1 MKRQKKQFL
10 LLVIVLLLLLLAY
23 IGIRFYNQKQEEN
36 DAKEKETETVQ
47 VTEIDTSEITHF
59 SYQQDGNTLSFT
71 KEGEDW
77 IFDEDSSV
85 SLDVSAIE
93 SMLSVAGSLNATE
106 EITEYENEAAYG
118 LDAPANT
125 ITLTDEKGTITL
137 YLGNGN
143 AISGG
148 YYLKTS
154 NSGAIYLVGD
164 EIVSAFSKSVGELTA
179 EADEAE
185 ETEKIEESTEN
196 QSTEEAVQSVGG
208 NTESQ
213 IVELR

>member
-47 VTEIDTSEITHF
+47 VTQIDDSEITHF

-77 IFDEDSSV
+77 IFDADSSV

-106 EITEYENEAAYG
+106 EIKEYEDEAAYG

-137 YLGNGN
+137 YLGNEN

-164 EIVSAFSKSVGELTA
+164 EIVSAFSKSVEELTA
-179 EADEAE
+179 EAEETE

-208 NTESQ
+208 NTES
-213 IVELR
+213 

>member
-1 MKRQKKQFL
+1 MKRQKKQLL

-47 VTEIDTSEITHF
+47 VTEIDASEIARF
-59 SYQQDGNTLSFT
+59 SYQRDGNTLTFT

-77 IFDEDSSV
+77 IFDADSSV

-106 EITEYENEAAYG
+106 EIKEYEDEAAYG

-137 YLGNGN
+137 YLGNEN

-164 EIVSAFSKSVGELTA
+164 EIVSAFSKSVEELTA

-208 NTESQ
+208 NTES
-213 IVELR
+213 

>member
-47 VTEIDTSEITHF
+47 VTQIDDSEITHF

-77 IFDEDSSV
+77 IFDADSSV

-106 EITEYENEAAYG
+106 EIKEYEDEAAYG

-125 ITLTDEKGTITL
+125 ITLTLADEKGTITL
-137 YLGNGN
+137 YLGNEN

-196 QSTEEAVQSVGG
+196 QLTEEAVQSVGG
-208 NTESQ
+208 NTES
-213 IVELR
+213 

>member
-1 MKRQKKQFL
+1 MKRQKKQLL

-47 VTEIDTSEITHF
+47 VTEIDASEITRF
-59 SYQQDGNTLSFT
+59 SYQRDGNTLTFT

-77 IFDEDSSV
+77 IFDADSSV

-93 SMLSVAGSLNATE
+93 SMLSVAVSLNATE
-106 EITEYENEAAYG
+106 EIKEYEDEAAYG

-125 ITLTDEKGTITL
+125 ITLTLADEKGTITL
-137 YLGNGN
+137 YLGNEN

-164 EIVSAFSKSVGELTA
+164 EIVSAFSKSVEELTA

-185 ETEKIEESTEN
+185 ETEETVETDEPEAVKNTEESTEER
-196 QSTEEAVQSVGG
+196 SAEDAV
-208 NTESQ
+208 
-213 IVELR
+213 

>member
-1 MKRQKKQFL
+1 MKRQKKQLL

-36 DAKEKETETVQ
+36 DAKEKESEAVQ
-47 VTEIDTSEITHF
+47 VTQIDASEITHF
-59 SYQQDGNTLSFT
+59 SYQRDGNTLSFT
-71 KEGEDW
+71 KEWEDW
-77 IFDEDSSV
+77 IFDADSSV

-106 EITEYENEAAYG
+106 EITEYEDEAAYG
-118 LDAPANT
+118 LDAPTNT

-137 YLGNGN
+137 YLGNEN

-208 NTESQ
+208 NTES
-213 IVELR
+213 

>member
-47 VTEIDTSEITHF
+47 VTEIDASEITHF
-59 SYQQDGNTLSFT
+59 SYQRDGNTLSFT

-85 SLDVSAIE
+85 SLDISAIE

-106 EITEYENEAAYG
+106 EITEYEDEAAYG

-125 ITLTDEKGTITL
+125 ITLTLADEKGTITL
-137 YLGNGN
+137 YLGNEN

-196 QSTEEAVQSVGG
+196 QLTEEAVQSVGG
-208 NTESQ
+208 NTES
-213 IVELR
+213 

>member
-47 VTEIDTSEITHF
+47 VTQIDASEITHF

-125 ITLTDEKGTITL
+125 ITLTLADEKGEITL
-137 YLGNGN
+137 CLGNEN

-154 NSGAIYLVGD
+154 NSGTIYLVGD

-208 NTESQ
+208 VPGAGT
-213 IVELR
+213 

>member
-36 DAKEKETETVQ
+36 DAKEKETETIQ
-47 VTEIDTSEITHF
+47 VTEIDASEITRF
-59 SYQQDGNTLSFT
+59 SYQRDGNTLTFT

-77 IFDEDSSV
+77 IFDADSSV

-93 SMLSVAGSLNATE
+93 SMLSVAVSLNATE
-106 EITEYENEAAYG
+106 EIKEYEDEASYG

-137 YLGNGN
+137 YLGNEN

-185 ETEKIEESTEN
+185 ETEETVETDEPEAVKNTEESTEER
-196 QSTEEAVQSVGG
+196 SAEDAV
-208 NTESQ
+208 
-213 IVELR
+213 

>member
-1 MKRQKKQFL
+1 MKRQKKQLL

-36 DAKEKETETVQ
+36 DAKEKATETVQ
-47 VTEIDTSEITHF
+47 VTQIDASEITHF
-59 SYQQDGNTLSFT
+59 SYQWNGTTLSFT

-77 IFDEDSSV
+77 IFDADSSV

-93 SMLSVAGSLNATE
+93 SMLSVAVSLNATE
-106 EITEYENEAAYG
+106 EITEYEDEAAYG

-125 ITLTDEKGTITL
+125 ITLALADEKGKITL

-164 EIVSAFSKSVGELTA
+164 EIVSAFSKSVEELTA

-208 NTESQ
+208 NTES
-213 IVELR
+213 

>member
-1 MKRQKKQFL
+1 MKRQKKQLL

-77 IFDEDSSV
+77 IFDADSSV
-85 SLDVSAIE
+85 SLDASAIE

-137 YLGNGN
+137 YLGNEN

-154 NSGAIYLVGD
+154 NSGTIYLVGD
-164 EIVSAFSKSVGELTA
+164 EIVSVFSKSVEELTA
-179 EADEAE
+179 EADETE

-196 QSTEEAVQSVGG
+196 QLTEEAVQSVGEAPG
-208 NTESQ
+208 AGT
-213 IVELR
+213 